1 MAGIVSKNYS
11 DALFALAQEDQK
23 LDLFKEQLD
32 LVTDS
37 VKQDDKFAAVMAH
50 PKISK
55 EEKKAMIE
63 AVFGKSIDHMLLN
76 FLKLLIDKG
85 RFSKIAEIR
94 HEFKKAYNKFHN
106 IQVVY
111 VTSAKPLSDAD
122 VQKLQDKL
130 ETKLNKKVDFVL
142 AVDEDLIAGIRIK
155 INDQIIDNSAYGR
168 LQRLKRSVLSS
179 EFN

>member
-11 DALFALAQEDQK
+11 DALFALAREDQK
-23 LDLFKEQLD
+23 LELFKEQLD

-37 VKQDDKFAAVMAH
+37 VKQDAKFDAVMAH

-55 EEKKAMIE
+55 DEKKAMME

-85 RFSKIAEIR
+85 RFSKIDEIR
-94 HEFKKAYNKFHN
+94 KEFRKEYNKFHN

-111 VTSAKPLSDAD
+111 VTSAKPLADAD
-122 VQKLQDKL
+122 VKKLQEKL
-130 ETKLNKKVDFVL
+130 EAKLDKKVDFVL

-155 INDQIIDNSAYGR
+155 INDQIIDNTAFGR
-168 LQRLKRSVLSS
+168 LQRLKRNVLNASDM
-179 EFN
+179 